1 MSNKTKQIES
11 FILFKYLIMDRLQLI
26 HNLAATPEWDVVI
39 IGGGATGLGIAMDAA
54 TRGYKTLLV
63 EQADFAK
70 GTSSKATKLVHGGVR
85 YMAQGDLGLVREA
98 CHERGLLLKN
108 APHLTKNETFV
119 IPNYSWFNNVKYTI
133 GLKFYDLL
141 AGKLSLG
148 ASKYINKEK
157 TIEALPS
164 IKREGLR
171 GGVLYHDGQFDDS
184 RLALNIA
191 QTAIENGATVLNYVK
206 VESLLKDKNQKV
218 HGIKVKDIE
227 SRKTYEAFGKVVI
240 NATGVYVD
248 NILQM
253 DRPEARHL
261 VRPSQGVHITLDR
274 SFMLGE
280 NALMIPET
288 DDGRV
293 LFAVPWHDKL
303 IVGTTDTIRDHA
315 ELEPQALDQEI
326 EFILSTAGKYFVK
339 KPLRSDVL
347 AVFAGLRPLA
357 APKEDGARTKE
368 ISRSHK
374 IIVSDSELITI
385 TGGKWTTFRRMAQ
398 DTVDE
403 AIKRGLLPQKKCVTE
418 QLHIHGYLRTPNR
431 LDPLHFYGTDL
442 EGLQN
447 LINEDPGLQERLVPE
462 YPYTKAMVLWAVKNE
477 YARRIEDV
485 LGRRFR
491 LLFLDVRA
499 ALIAAPVVA
508 EIMAKA
514 LYQEQSWIEKEVAD
528 FTELAKTYTIH

>member
-1 MSNKTKQIES
+1 
-11 FILFKYLIMDRLQLI
+11 MDRSQLLQQLSS
-26 HNLAATPEWDVVI
+26 ESQWDVII

-54 TRGYKTLLV
+54 TRQYKTLLV

-108 APHLTKNETFV
+108 APHLTKNETFI
-119 IPNYSWFNNVKYTI
+119 IPNYSWFNNIKYTL
-133 GLKFYDLL
+133 GLKFYDML

-148 ASKYINKEK
+148 ASKYISKK
-157 TIEALPS
+157 HTIEALPT
-164 IKREGLR
+164 IRQEGLK

-191 QTAIENGATVLNYVK
+191 QTAIENGATVLNYMK
-206 VESLLKDKNQKV
+206 VESLIKDNNKKV
-218 HGIKVKDIE
+218 VGIISKDIE
-227 SRKTYEAFGKVVI
+227 TGITYKAVGKVVI

-248 NILQM
+248 NILHM
-253 DRPEARHL
+253 DRPDAPHM
-261 VRPSQGVHITLDR
+261 VRPSQGVHITLSR
-274 SFMLGE
+274 SFLPGE

-303 IVGTTDTIRDHA
+303 IVGTTDTIRDHP
-315 ELEPQALDQEI
+315 ELEPHALDKEI
-326 EFILSTAGKYFVK
+326 EFILSTAGKYLVK
-339 KPLRSDVL
+339 KPLRSDVQ

-357 APKEDGARTKE
+357 APAKEGAKTKE

-374 IIVSDSELITI
+374 IIISDSGLITI

-398 DTVDE
+398 DTVQK
-403 AIKRGLLPQKKCVTE
+403 AIEKGFIPNKTCVTE
-418 QLHIHGYLRTPNR
+418 HLHIHGYSGIDHK
-431 LDPLHFYGTDL
+431 DPLHFYGSDL
-442 EGLQN
+442 AEIQK
-447 LINEDPGLQERLVPE
+447 LIAANPALGEKLLPQ
-462 YPYTKAMVLWAVKNE
+462 YPYTKALVVWAVKNE
-477 YARRIEDV
+477 YARHVEDV

-491 LLFLDVRA
+491 LLFLDARA
-499 ALIAAPVVA
+499 AVSAAPEVA
-508 EIMAKA
+508 RIMADELGRDA
-514 LYQEQSWIEKEVAD
+514 GWIQNEIND
-528 FTELAKTYTIH
+528 FTQLAKGYTLI

>member
-1 MSNKTKQIES
+1 
-11 FILFKYLIMDRLQLI
+11 MDRLKLI
-26 HNLAATPEWDVVI
+26 QNLATGEKWDVVI

-108 APHLTKNETFV
+108 APHLTKNESFV
-119 IPNYSWFNNVKYTI
+119 IPNYTWFDNIKYTI

-157 TIEALPS
+157 TIAALPS
-164 IKREGLR
+164 IKREGLK
-171 GGVLYHDGQFDDS
+171 GGVVYHDGQFDDT

-191 QTAIENGATVLNYVK
+191 QTAIENGATVLNYMK
-206 VESLLKDKNQKV
+206 VEGLLKDSSKKV
-218 HGIKVKDIE
+218 NGVKVKDIE
-227 SRKTYEAFGKVVI
+227 TGNTYDVLGKVVI

-253 DRPEARHL
+253 DRPEAPHL

-274 SFMLGE
+274 SFMEGD

-303 IVGTTDTIRDHA
+303 IVGTTDTLRDHP

-326 EFILSTAGKYFVK
+326 EFILSTAAKYFRK
-339 KPLRSDVL
+339 KPTRADVL

-357 APKEDGARTKE
+357 APKQEGSKTKE

-374 IIVSDSELITI
+374 IIVSDSAMITI

-398 DTVDE
+398 DTVDK
-403 AIKRGLLPQKKCVTE
+403 AIEKGYLPAKPCKTE
-418 QLHIHGYLRTPNR
+418 QLHIHGYVAAPDKS
-431 LDPLHFYGTDL
+431 DPLHFYGTDL
-442 EGLQN
+442 AGIQK
-447 LINEDPGLQERLVPE
+447 LIQENPSLGERLVPA
-462 YPYTKAMVLWAVKNE
+462 YPYTKAMVVWAVRNE
-477 YARRIEDV
+477 YARRVEDV

-491 LLFLDVRA
+491 LLFLDVKA
-499 ALIAAPVVA
+499 AIEAAPEVA
-508 EIMAKA
+508 RIIAEELNRDQA
-514 LYQEQSWIEKEVAD
+514 WVEKEVED
-528 FTELAKTYTIH
+528 FKKLAKTYTIF

>member
-1 MSNKTKQIES
+1 
-11 FILFKYLIMDRLQLI
+11 MDRFQLLQSLS
-26 HNLAATPEWDVVI
+26 ATREWDVII

-54 TRGYKTLLV
+54 TRKYKTLLV

-119 IPNYSWFNNVKYTI
+119 IPNYSWFNNIKYTV

-148 ASKYINKEK
+148 ASKFISRKK

-164 IKREGLR
+164 IRQEGLK
-171 GGVLYHDGQFDDS
+171 GGVVYHDGQFDDS

-191 QTAIENGATVLNYVK
+191 QTAIENGATVLNYMK
-206 VESLLKDKNQKV
+206 VESLLKDNNKKV
-218 HGIKVKDIE
+218 NGIVSKDIE
-227 SRKTYEAFGKVVI
+227 TGMTYKAYGKVVI

-253 DRPEARHL
+253 DRPDAPHI
-261 VRPSQGVHITLDR
+261 VRPSQGVHLTLER
-274 SFMLGE
+274 SFLPGE

-303 IVGTTDTIRDHA
+303 IVGTTDTLRDHP
-315 ELEPQALDQEI
+315 ELEPHALEPEI
-326 EFILSTAGKYFVK
+326 EFILNTAGKYLTK
-339 KPLRSDVL
+339 KPQRSDVL

-357 APKEDGARTKE
+357 APQGEGAKTKE

-374 IIVSDSELITI
+374 IIMADSGLITI

-398 DTVDE
+398 DTLSK
-403 AIKRGLLPQKKCVTE
+403 AIESGLLPRKGCVTE
-418 QLHIHGYLRTPNR
+418 QLHIHGYSGMSHE
-431 LDPLHFYGTDL
+431 DPLHFYGSDL
-442 EGLQN
+442 EGIQQLTKEN
-447 LINEDPGLQERLVPE
+447 PALGERLIAK
-462 YPYTKAMVLWAVKNE
+462 YPYTKAMVVWGVRKE
-477 YARRIEDV
+477 YARRVEDI

-491 LLFLDVRA
+491 LLFLDQHA
-499 ALIAAPVVA
+499 AVEAAPAVA
-508 EIMAKA
+508 RILADELKRDDKWVKQEID
-514 LYQEQSWIEKEVAD
+514 SFNEVA
-528 FTELAKTYTIH
+528 KGYTLN

>member
-1 MSNKTKQIES
+1 
-11 FILFKYLIMDRLQLI
+11 MDRFQLI
-26 HNLAATPEWDVVI
+26 QQLNAEPQWDVII
-39 IGGGATGLGIAMDAA
+39 IGGGATGLGIAMDSA

-85 YMAQGDLGLVREA
+85 YMAQGDIGLVREA
-98 CHERGLLLKN
+98 CHERGLLLNN

-141 AGKLSLG
+141 AGRLSLG
-148 ASKYINKEK
+148 ASKYINKRK

-164 IKREGLR
+164 IRQEGLK
-171 GGVLYHDGQFDDS
+171 GGVVYHDGQFDDS

-191 QTAIENGATVLNYVK
+191 QTAIENGATVLNYMK
-206 VESLLKDKNQKV
+206 VDNLLKNTKDKVCGV
-218 HGIKVKDIE
+218 HLKDVE
-227 SRKTYEAFGKVVI
+227 TGASYRATGRVVI

-253 DRPEARHL
+253 DKPEAPHL
-261 VRPSQGVHITLDR
+261 VRPSQGVHLTLDR
-274 SFMLGE
+274 SFMPGE

-303 IVGTTDTIRDHA
+303 IVGTTDTLRDHP
-315 ELEPQALDQEI
+315 ELEPHALEQEI
-326 EFILSTAGKYFVK
+326 EFILSTAGKYLVK
-339 KPLRSDVL
+339 KPLRSDVK

-357 APKEDGARTKE
+357 APKQDGAKTKE

-374 IIVSDSELITI
+374 IIVSGSDMITI

-398 DTVDE
+398 DTLDK
-403 AIKRGLLPQKKCVTE
+403 AIEKGFLPAKTCVTE
-418 QLHIHGYLRTPNR
+418 ALQIHGHVPVVDRT
-431 LDPLHFYGTDL
+431 DPLHFYGSDRQ
-442 EGLQN
+442 GLTL
-447 LINEDPGLQERLVPE
+447 LIAAHPELAEPLTPG
-462 YPYTKAMVLWAVKNE
+462 YPYPKAAVVWAVRNE
-477 YARRIEDV
+477 YARRVEDV

-491 LLFLDVRA
+491 LLFLDVQA
-499 ALIAAPVVA
+499 ALQAAPVVA
-508 EIMAKA
+508 ELMAA
-514 LYQEQSWIEKEVAD
+514 ELGQDQSWIDKELSD
-528 FTELAKTYTIH
+528 FKLLAQAYTIH

>member
-1 MSNKTKQIES
+1 
-11 FILFKYLIMDRLQLI
+11 MDRSQLLQQLSSD
-26 HNLAATPEWDVVI
+26 TQWDVII

-54 TRGYKTLLV
+54 TRKYKTLLV

-85 YMAQGDLGLVREA
+85 YMAQGDLGLVKEA
-98 CHERGLLLKN
+98 LHERGLLLKN

-119 IPNYSWFNNVKYTI
+119 IPNYSWFNNIKYTL

-148 ASKYINKEK
+148 ASKYISKK
-157 TIEALPS
+157 HTIEALPT
-164 IKREGLR
+164 IRQEGLK
-171 GGVLYHDGQFDDS
+171 GGVVYHDGQFDDS

-191 QTAIENGATVLNYVK
+191 QTAIENGATVLNY
-206 VESLLKDKNQKV
+206 
-218 HGIKVKDIE
+218 IKVDSLIKDNNNKVIGIIAKDAE
-227 SRKTYEAFGKVVI
+227 TGITYKATGKVVI

-248 NILQM
+248 NILHM
-253 DRPEARHL
+253 DRPDAPHL

-274 SFMLGE
+274 SFLPGE

-303 IVGTTDTIRDHA
+303 IVGTTDTIRDHP
-315 ELEPQALDQEI
+315 ELEPHALDKEI
-326 EFILSTAGKYFVK
+326 EFILSTAGKYLTK

-357 APKEDGARTKE
+357 APAKEGAKTKE

-374 IIVSDSELITI
+374 IIVSDSGLVTI

-398 DTVDE
+398 DTVDK
-403 AIKRGLLPQKKCVTE
+403 AIEKGFLPAKPCVTE
-418 QLHIHGYLRTPNR
+418 ALHIHGYSL
-431 LDPLHFYGTDL
+431 LDHKDPLHFYGADL
-442 EGLQN
+442 AAINQ
-447 LINEDPGLQERLVPE
+447 LIVANPVLGEKLLPQ
-462 YPYTKAMVLWAVKNE
+462 YPYTKALVVWAVKNE
-477 YARRIEDV
+477 YARQVEDV

-491 LLFLDVRA
+491 LLFLDAHA
-499 ALIAAPVVA
+499 AVAAAPAVA
-508 EIMAKA
+508 QIMADELGRDA
-514 LYQEQSWIEKEVAD
+514 SWIKNEVAD
-528 FTELAKTYTIH
+528 FTKLAIGYTLN

>member
-1 MSNKTKQIES
+1 MKLFES
-11 FILFKYLIMDRLQLI
+11 FVLLKDAIMNRLQLI
-26 HNLAATPEWDVVI
+26 QNLADGTQWDVII

-63 EQADFAK
+63 EQADYAK

-148 ASKYINKEK
+148 ASKYINKKK

-164 IKREGLR
+164 IKQEGLK
-171 GGVLYHDGQFDDS
+171 GGVVYHDGQFDDS

-191 QTAIENGATVLNYVK
+191 QTAIENGATVLNYMK
-206 VESLLKDKNQKV
+206 VEGLLKDDKKKV
-218 HGIKVKDIE
+218 NGIKVKDIE
-227 SRKTYEAFGKVVI
+227 TGNSYEAIGKIVI

-248 NILQM
+248 NILKM
-253 DRPEARHL
+253 DKPEAPHL

-274 SFMLGE
+274 SFMVGE

-293 LFAVPWHDKL
+293 LFAVPWHNKL
-303 IVGTTDTIRDHA
+303 IVGTTDTLVDHA
-315 ELEPQALDQEI
+315 ELEPRALDTEI

-339 KPLRSDVL
+339 KPMRSDVL

-357 APKEDGARTKE
+357 APKAEGAKTKE

-374 IIVSDSELITI
+374 IIVSDSGMITI

-398 DTVDE
+398 DTLDK
-403 AIKRGLLPQKKCVTE
+403 AIEKNFLPAKKCVTE
-418 QLHIHGYLRTPNR
+418 ALHIHGYVPEPNR
-431 LDPLHFYGTDL
+431 ADPLHFYGADIA
-442 EGLQN
+442 GVQK
-447 LINEDPGLQERLVPE
+447 LINENPALLERLVPE
-462 YPYTKAMVLWAVKNE
+462 YPYTKAMVVWAVRNE
-477 YARRIEDV
+477 YARRVEDV

-491 LLFLDVRA
+491 LLFLDVHA
-499 ALIAAPVVA
+499 AVAAAPAVA
-508 EIMAKA
+508 GIIAEELKLDQAWIA
-514 LYQEQSWIEKEVAD
+514 QELED
-528 FTELAKTYTIH
+528 FSTLAKTYTLV

>member
-1 MSNKTKQIES
+1 MNRLK
-11 FILFKYLIMDRLQLI
+11 LIQ
-26 HNLAATPEWDVVI
+26 NLATVEKWDLVI

-119 IPNYSWFNNVKYTI
+119 IPNYSWFDNLKYTI

-157 TIEALPS
+157 TIAALPS
-164 IKREGLR
+164 IKREGLK
-171 GGVLYHDGQFDDS
+171 GGVVYHDGQFDDT

-191 QTAIENGATVLNYVK
+191 QTAIENGATVLNYMK
-206 VESLLKDKNQKV
+206 VEALLKDSNKKV
-218 HGIKVKDIE
+218 NGVKVKDVE
-227 SRKTYEAFGKVVI
+227 TGQTYDVLCKVVI

-253 DRPEARHL
+253 DRPEAPHM

-274 SFMLGE
+274 SFMEGD

-303 IVGTTDTIRDHA
+303 IVGTTDTLRDHP

-326 EFILSTAGKYFVK
+326 EFILSTAAKYFRK
-339 KPLRSDVL
+339 KPTRADVL

-357 APKEDGARTKE
+357 APKQEGSKTKE

-374 IIVSDSELITI
+374 IIVSNSGMITI

-398 DTVDE
+398 DTVDK
-403 AIKRGLLPQKKCVTE
+403 AIEKGYLPAKSCKTE
-418 QLHIHGYLRTPNR
+418 HLHIHGYVASADQS
-431 LDPLHFYGTDL
+431 DPLHFYGTDI
-442 EGLQN
+442 EGIQK
-447 LINEDPGLQERLVPE
+447 LIQEDPSLQERLVAD
-462 YPYTKAMVLWAVKNE
+462 YPYTKAMVVWAVRNE
-477 YARRIEDV
+477 YARKIEDV
-485 LGRRFR
+485 VGRRFR
-491 LLFLDVRA
+491 LLFLDVKA
-499 ALIAAPVVA
+499 AVEAAPVVA
-508 EIMAKA
+508 RIIADELQRDQA
-514 LYQEQSWIEKEVAD
+514 WVEKEIED
-528 FTELAKTYTIH
+528 FKTLAKTYTIF

>member
-1 MSNKTKQIES
+1 MT
-11 FILFKYLIMDRLQLI
+11 RAQLI
-26 HNLAATPEWDVVI
+26 AQLSAVAQWDVII

-108 APHLTKNETFV
+108 APHLTKNEIFV
-119 IPNYSWFNNVKYTI
+119 IPNYSWFNNIKYTL

-148 ASKYINKEK
+148 RSRFISRAK

-164 IKREGLR
+164 IKQEGLK
-171 GGVLYHDGQFDDS
+171 GGVIYHDGQFDDA

-206 VESLLKDKNQKV
+206 VESLIKDNNMKVTGIRARDQESGNTYNLK
-218 HGIKVKDIE
+218 G
-227 SRKTYEAFGKVVI
+227 RVVI

-253 DRPEARHL
+253 DKPDQPHM
-261 VRPSQGVHITLDR
+261 VRPSQGVHLTLDR
-274 SFMLGE
+274 SFLPGA

-288 DDGRV
+288 ADGRV

-303 IVGTTDTIRDHA
+303 IVGTTDTLRDHP
-315 ELEPQALDQEI
+315 ELEPHALEQEI
-326 EFILSTAGKYFVK
+326 SFILSTAGNYLVK
-339 KPLRSDVL
+339 KPQRADVL

-357 APKEDGARTKE
+357 APKEDGAKTKE

-374 IIVSDSELITI
+374 IIVADSGLITI

-398 DTVDE
+398 DTLQKTID
-403 AIKRGLLPQKKCVTE
+403 IKALPARPCVTE
-418 QLHIHGYLRTPNR
+418 HLPVHGYVQTPHSDNPLRV
-431 LDPLHFYGTDL
+431 YGSDL
-442 EGLQN
+442 QGIDQ
-447 LINEDPGLQERLVPE
+447 LVAARPE
-462 YPYTKAMVLWAVKNE
+462 LAEKIHPAYPYTKALVVWAVQQE
-477 YARRIEDV
+477 YARRVEDV
-485 LGRRFR
+485 LGRRIR
-491 LLFLDVRA
+491 LLFLDAQA
-499 ALIAAPVVA
+499 AIDAAPVVA
-508 EIMAKA
+508 RIMAA
-514 LYQEQSWIEKEVAD
+514 ELGRDETWVQQELDD
-528 FTELAKTYTIH
+528 FNRLAKGYSLHEG

>member
-1 MSNKTKQIES
+1 
-11 FILFKYLIMDRLQLI
+11 MDRSQLLQ
-26 HNLAATPEWDVVI
+26 NLTSVSQWDVII
-39 IGGGATGLGIAMDAA
+39 IGGGATGLGVAMDAA
-54 TRGYKTLLV
+54 TRNFKTLLV

-98 CHERGLLLKN
+98 CHERGLLLHN

-119 IPNYSWFNNVKYTI
+119 IPNYSWFNNIKYTI

-141 AGKLSLG
+141 AGSLSLG
-148 ASKYINKEK
+148 SSRYISREK
-157 TIEALPS
+157 TIEALPT
-164 IKREGLR
+164 IKQEGLK
-171 GGVLYHDGQFDDS
+171 GGVVYHDGQFDDS

-191 QTAIENGATVLNYVK
+191 QTAIENGATVLNYMK
-206 VESLLKDKNQKV
+206 VESLLKDNNAKV
-218 HGIKVKDIE
+218 CGIISKDIE
-227 SRKTYEAFGKVVI
+227 TGVSYKAVGKVVI

-253 DRPEARHL
+253 DRPDAPHI
-261 VRPSQGVHITLDR
+261 VRPSQGVHLTLDL
-274 SFMLGE
+274 SFLPGG

-303 IVGTTDTIRDHA
+303 IVGTTDTLRDHP
-315 ELEPQALDQEI
+315 ELEPHALEAEI
-326 EFILSTAGKYFVK
+326 EFILSTAGKYLVK

-357 APKEDGARTKE
+357 APQGEGAKTKE

-374 IIVSDSELITI
+374 IIVSDSGLVTI

-398 DTVDE
+398 DTLNT
-403 AIKRGLLPQKKCVTE
+403 AIEKSGLPRNRCVTE
-418 QLHIHGYLRTPNR
+418 QLHIHGYSDISHT
-431 LDPLHFYGTDL
+431 DPLHFYGSDL
-442 EGLQN
+442 DGIKK
-447 LINEDPGLQERLVPE
+447 LIAEHPELGEKLVPQ
-462 YPYTKAMVLWAVKNE
+462 YPYTKAGVVWAVRNE
-477 YARRIEDV
+477 YARRVEDV
-485 LGRRFR
+485 LGRRIR

-499 ALIAAPVVA
+499 AVAAAPAVA
-508 EIMAKA
+508 QIIATELGRDANWIAEEIK
-514 LYQEQSWIEKEVAD
+514 D
-528 FTELAKTYTIH
+528 FTQLAKGYTLN

>member
-1 MSNKTKQIES
+1 
-11 FILFKYLIMDRLQLI
+11 MDRSQLLQQ
-26 HNLAATPEWDVVI
+26 LAADTQWDIII

-54 TRGYKTLLV
+54 TRNYKTLLV

-119 IPNYSWFNNVKYTI
+119 IPNYSWFNNIKYTI
-133 GLKFYDLL
+133 GLKFYDML

-148 ASKYINKEK
+148 ASRYISRKH
-157 TIEALPS
+157 TIEALPT
-164 IKREGLR
+164 IRQEGLK
-171 GGVLYHDGQFDDS
+171 GGVVYHDGQFDDS

-191 QTAIENGATVLNYVK
+191 QTAIENGATVLNYMK
-206 VESLLKDKNQKV
+206 VESLLKDNNNKV
-218 HGIKVKDIE
+218 NGILAKDTETGEIY
-227 SRKTYEAFGKVVI
+227 KATGKVVI

-248 NILQM
+248 NILHM
-253 DRPEARHL
+253 DRPDAPHM

-274 SFMLGE
+274 SFLPGE

-303 IVGTTDTIRDHA
+303 IVGTTDTIRDHP
-315 ELEPQALDQEI
+315 ELEPHALEQEI
-326 EFILSTAGKYFVK
+326 QFILSTAGKYLVK
-339 KPLRSDVL
+339 KPQRSDVQ
-347 AVFAGLRPLA
+347 AIFAGLRPLA
-357 APKEDGARTKE
+357 APAKDGAKTKE

-374 IIVSDSELITI
+374 IIISESGLITI

-398 DTVDE
+398 DTVQK
-403 AIKRGLLPQKKCVTE
+403 AIEKGFLPDKPCVTE
-418 QLHIHGYLRTPNR
+418 QLHIHGYSGLDHA
-431 LDPLHFYGTDL
+431 DPLHFYGADL
-442 EGLQN
+442 DGIKQLADTN
-447 LINEDPGLQERLVPE
+447 PPLAERLLPQ
-462 YPYTKAMVLWAVKNE
+462 YPYTKALVVWAVRNE
-477 YARRIEDV
+477 YARRVEDV

-491 LLFLDVRA
+491 LLFLDAHA
-499 ALIAAPVVA
+499 AVAAAPEVA
-508 EIMAKA
+508 RIMADE
-514 LYQEQSWIEKEVAD
+514 LGRDNNWISHEIKD
-528 FTELAKTYTIH
+528 FTELAKGYTLN